1 MRYLSVCSGIEAA
14 SVAWPFWTPV
24 GFSEIEKFPC
34 ALLKHHY
41 PSVPNYGNL
50 LNHADWPDL
59 QPDLVV
65 GGTPCQ
71 AFSIAG
77 LRAGLAD
84 PRGNLTLVFLGL
96 VARQKPEWV
105 VWENVPGVLSD
116 KTGAFASFV
125 GGLDQLGYGVAWRVL
140 DAQYFGVPQR
150 RRRVFVVG
158 RLGDIRG
165 SAQVLFEPESLR
177 GNPAESGAE
186 RENAAARAG
195 GGAAVWPAVAHSLR
209 ADGFDASED
218 GTGRGT
224 PLTVWPDVAMAVMAR
239 DAKGPRNYQDGG
251 LQNAVA
257 FCDTC
262 DGGYAHT
269 AHTLRV
275 SAPNTHVVAFN
286 DVGRAAYATT
296 ATTIRTGGGEG
307 HSTLVPVNLRYG
319 VASVASTLRSEREAT
334 AVVFPT
340 VDANIDRKW
349 GSDQWVGSKAYAL
362 QETASRENP
371 DSGPRGKGWKEEEE
385 EEEAFTLDTRP
396 QNVATNWRVRRIT
409 PRECERLQ
417 GFPDDYTQLGNTPD
431 GPRYKALGNSM
442 AVPVMRWIGER
453 IQRA

>member
-1 MRYLSVCSGIEAA
+1 MRKTDMRYLSVCSGIEAA
-14 SVAWPFWTPV
+14 SVAWHPLGWEPV

-34 ALLKHHY
+34 ALLKHRY

-50 LNHADWPDL
+50 LNHAGWPDL

-105 VWENVPGVLSD
+105 VWENVTGVLSD
-116 KTGAFASFV
+116 KTGAFASFI

-165 SAQVLFEPESLR
+165 PAQVLFEPEGLR
-177 GNPAESGAE
+177 GNPAESGAAG
-186 RENAAARAG
+186 ENAAVRAR
-195 GGAAVWPAVAHSLR
+195 GGAA
-209 ADGFDASED
+209 
-218 GTGRGT
+218 
-224 PLTVWPDVAMAVMAR
+224 VWPDVAMAVMAR

-269 AHTLRV
+269 AHTAHTLRV
-275 SAPNTHVVAFN
+275 
-286 DVGRAAYATT
+286 
-296 ATTIRTGGGEG
+296 
-307 HSTLVPVNLRYG
+307 
-319 VASVASTLRSEREAT
+319 VASRSDRRVEAT
-334 AVVFPT
+334 EATAAVVFPT

-349 GSDQWVGSKAYAL
+349 GSDQWVRNKAYAL
-362 QETASRENP
+362 QETATRENP
-371 DSGPRGKGWKEEEE
+371 NSGPRGKGWKED
-385 EEEAFTLDTRP
+385 EAFTLDTRP
-396 QNVATNWRVRRIT
+396 QNVAANWRVRRIT

-442 AVPVMRWIGER
+442 AVPVMQWIGER
-453 IQRA
+453 IHRA

>member
-34 ALLKHHY
+34 ALLKHRY

-71 AFSIAG
+71 AFSVAG

-165 SAQVLFEPESLR
+165 PAQVLFEPESLR
-177 GNPAESGAE
+177 GNPAESGAAG
-186 RENAAARAG
+186 ENAAVRAR
-195 GGAAVWPAVAHSLR
+195 GGAA
-209 ADGFDASED
+209 
-218 GTGRGT
+218 
-224 PLTVWPDVAMAVMAR
+224 VWPDVAMAVMAR

-269 AHTLRV
+269 AHTAHTLRV
-275 SAPNTHVVAFN
+275 SAPNTHVMAFN
-286 DVGRAAYATT
+286 DVGRAAYATA

-307 HSTLVPVNLRYG
+307 HSTLVPVNLRYDEAS

-340 VDANIDRKW
+340 VE
-349 GSDQWVGSKAYAL
+349 KAYAL
-362 QETASRENP
+362 QETATRENP
-371 DSGPRGKGWKEEEE
+371 NSGPRGKGWKE

-396 QNVATNWRVRRIT
+396 QNVAANWRVRRIT

-442 AVPVMRWIGER
+442 AVPVMQWIGER
-453 IQRA
+453 IHRA

>member
-1 MRYLSVCSGIEAA
+1 MRFLSVCSGIEAA

-34 ALLKHHY
+34 ALLKHRY

-116 KTGAFASFV
+116 KTGAFASFI

-165 SAQVLFEPESLR
+165 PAQVLYEPEGLR
-177 GNPAESGAE
+177 GNPAESGAAG
-186 RENAAARAG
+186 ENAAVRAR
-195 GGAAVWPAVAHSLR
+195 GGAA
-209 ADGFDASED
+209 
-218 GTGRGT
+218 
-224 PLTVWPDVAMAVMAR
+224 VWPDVAMAVMAR

-269 AHTLRV
+269 AHTAHTLRV

-286 DVGRAAYATT
+286 DVGRAAYATA

-307 HSTLVPVNLRYG
+307 HSTLVPVNLRYDEAS

-349 GSDQWVGSKAYAL
+349 GSDQWVRNKAYGQA
-362 QETASRENP
+362 
-371 DSGPRGKGWKEEEE
+371 
-385 EEEAFTLDTRP
+385 
-396 QNVATNWRVRRIT
+396 NWRVRRIT